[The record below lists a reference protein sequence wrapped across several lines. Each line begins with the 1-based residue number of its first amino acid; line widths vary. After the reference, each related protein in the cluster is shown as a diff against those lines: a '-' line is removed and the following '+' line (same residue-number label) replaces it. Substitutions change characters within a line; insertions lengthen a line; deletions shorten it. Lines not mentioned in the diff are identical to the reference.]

1 MRMHFGENSRM
12 ALETVRDH
20 KTRSFLTV
28 LGVVI
33 GVAAMIFVASILVGV
48 SRDIQGFLE
57 DYGTNTLFVFR
68 WDIAI
73 RTGRM
78 SAEERNRKP
87 LKLDDAKAILAEC
100 PHVKNVTVEIMPRFN
115 PDQQRPPLRVAR
127 YGTHEITNLDYS
139 GADSA
144 WEDVYNGHVTQGRF
158 FSDFEDLH
166 REDVAVIG
174 DEIDKN
180 FFPAHDAIG
189 KTILVDGVSY
199 QVIGVLEKRK
209 GGLFKD
215 ESTDRVIKVPY
226 ASYRKHYPEDDEI
239 FIGAE
244 AYPGY
249 KDAAEDEI
257 RGLLRRR
264 RNVPFN
270 KPDTFGISSAEALA
284 DQFRQIM
291 STVALMTIV
300 VSSIGLLVGGVGV
313 MNIMLMSVTERTHEI
328 GVRKAIGA
336 RRGDVVRQ
344 FLTEAIVLTGL
355 GGLAGVIVGVAAA
368 AALPLIFPSMPT
380 SVPIWAVVTAVLMA
394 MSVGLFF
401 GMYPAVKASRLDPV
415 EALRYE

>member
-1 MRMHFGENSRM
+1 MQMHFGVNSRM

-48 SRDIQGFLE
+48 SRDVQAFLD
-57 DYGTNTLFVFR
+57 DYGTNTLFLFR
-68 WDIAI
+68 FDMGIH
-73 RTGRM
+73 TGRT
-78 SAEERNRKP
+78 SSEERARKP
-87 LKLDDAKAILAEC
+87 LTREDAEAIMAEA
-100 PHVKNVTVEIMPRFN
+100 PHVQAVTVDAMPRVD
-115 PDQQRPPLRVAR
+115 PDTRPVPQVAR
-127 YGTHEITNLDYS
+127 YGNHEITNLDYS
-139 GADSA
+139 GTTAT
-144 WEDVYNGHVTQGRF
+144 WQDVYNARIIQGRF
-158 FSDFEDLH
+158 FTEFEDEH

-174 DEIDKN
+174 YEIAKI
-180 FFPAHDAIG
+180 FFPAHDSLG
-189 KTILVDGVSY
+189 KTIIVDGVSY
-199 QVIGVLEKRK
+199 RVIGVLDKRK
-209 GGLFKD
+209 GQLFKD
-215 ESTDRVIKVPY
+215 DSADRTVKVPY
-226 ASYRKHYPEDDEI
+226 HTYRKHYPANDEV

-270 KPDTFGISSAEALA
+270 KPDNFGMTSAEAIA
-284 DQFRQIM
+284 DNFRQIM

-300 VSSIGLLVGGVGV
+300 ISSIGLLVGGVGV

-336 RRGDVVRQ
+336 RRGDVIRQ
-344 FLTEAIVLTGL
+344 FLTEAVVLTGL
-355 GGLAGVIVGVAAA
+355 GGLAGVLVGVAAA
-368 AALPLIFPSMPT
+368 AALPLAFPSMPT
-380 SVPIWAVVTAVLMA
+380 SVPIWAVISAVLMA

-401 GMYPAVKASRLDPV
+401 GMYPAIKASRLDPV